1 MENSENKVSC
11 VSSTNDR
18 INVNHF
24 LSAVVLSRLS
34 SVLLFTPITGFGIS
48 ASDRIIGEAAATF
61 IIMLISVP
69 LYREYQKHG
78 NFPLFSS
85 KGVKIVSII
94 LTAYFALWLVLGG
107 AIFSYFASTQL
118 LEGDISQSFFILT
131 AIIAIY
137 GSYVGAQSIGR
148 CSLLLFTAAGVGI
161 IVMLILSMGNFTQ
174 YNLTPA
180 LQSKTFSILEYT
192 AFSVVSSTEIIAGCF
207 MAGETQAF
215 KGRNIRVWYGIAL
228 FFSFVLPLFS
238 AGLFGDLANS
248 LPFPTFKITSSG
260 NYVLFSRLDA
270 VFSFIWIAA
279 FCVKLTLIFY
289 SMKICLSGVFCKTN
303 IGITL
308 ILPVTAL
315 VLLSLFFAT
324 RISIVPDK
332 IILLILLVAFLFALT
347 AVYLPIFRRKKVK

>member
-1 MENSENKVSC
+1 MENFHNEVSC
-11 VSSTNDR
+11 ASCGNDT

-48 ASDRIIGEAAATF
+48 ASDRIIGEVAATLL
-61 IIMLISVP
+61 IMLISVP
-69 LYREYQKHG
+69 FYRKYQKQV
-78 NFPLFSS
+78 NPLLYSS
-85 KGVKIVSII
+85 KETKIASVI
-94 LTAYFALWLVLGG
+94 LTVYFSLWLVLGG
-107 AIFSYFASTQL
+107 AIFSYFVSTQL
-118 LEGDISQSFFILT
+118 LDGDISQSFFILT

-137 GSYVGAQSIGR
+137 GAYVGAQSIGR
-148 CSLLLFTAAGVGI
+148 CSLLLFASAGVGI
-161 IVMLILSMGNFTQ
+161 IAMLILSMGNFTQ

-207 MAGETQAF
+207 MAGETQLF

-238 AGLFGDLANS
+238 AGLFGDLSNS
-248 LPFPTFKITSSG
+248 LPFPAYKITSSG
-260 NYVLFSRLDA
+260 NYILFSRLDA

-289 SMKICLSGVFCKTN
+289 SMKICLGKVFNKTN

-308 ILPVTAL
+308 ILPVTGL
-315 VLLSLFFAT
+315 VLLSLFFST

-332 IILLILLVAFLFALT
+332 IILLVLSSAFLLALT
-347 AVYLPIFRRKKVK
+347 AVYLPIFRRKKIK

>member
-1 MENSENKVSC
+1 MGNLENTVSS

-18 INVNHF
+18 ININHF

-34 SVLLFTPITGFGIS
+34 SILLFTPITGFGIS
-48 ASDRIIGEAAATF
+48 ASDRIIGEVTATL

-69 LYREYQKHG
+69 LYREYQKQRS
-78 NFPLFSS
+78 FPLFSS
-85 KGVKIVSII
+85 KGAKIISVI
-94 LTAYFALWLVLGG
+94 LIVYFSLWLVLGG

-148 CSLLLFTAAGVGI
+148 CSLLLFTAVGVGI

-215 KGRNIRVWYGIAL
+215 RGRNIRVWYGISL
-228 FFSFVLPLFS
+228 LFSFVLPLFS
-238 AGLFGDLANS
+238 VGLFGDLANS
-248 LPFPTFKITSSG
+248 LPFPSFKITSSG

-270 VFSFIWIAA
+270 VFSFVWIAV
-279 FCVKLTLIFY
+279 FCVKITLIFY
-289 SMKICLSGVFCKTN
+289 SMKICLSRVFGKKS

-308 ILPVTAL
+308 VLPVTGL

-332 IILLILLVAFLFALT
+332 IILLILLVSFLFALT
-347 AVYLPIFRRKKVK
+347 AVYLPIFRRKKVR

>member
-1 MENSENKVSC
+1 MGTSQNTVSS

-48 ASDRIIGEAAATF
+48 ASDRIIGEVAATLL
-61 IIMLISVP
+61 IMLISVP
-69 LYREYQKHG
+69 LYREYQKQG
-78 NFPLFSS
+78 NFTLFSS
-85 KGVKIVSII
+85 KGSKIVSVI
-94 LTAYFALWLVLGG
+94 LTAYFSLWLVLGG

-137 GSYVGAQSIGR
+137 GSCVGAQSIGR
-148 CSLLLFTAAGVGI
+148 CSLLLFTATGVGI

-180 LQSKTFSILEYT
+180 LQSKTFSIFEYT
-192 AFSVVSSTEIIAGCF
+192 AFSVVSSTEIITGCF
-207 MAGETQAF
+207 MAGETQPF
-215 KGRNIRVWYGIAL
+215 KGRDIRVWYGIAL
-228 FFSFVLPLFS
+228 FFSFVLPMFS

-279 FCVKLTLIFY
+279 FCVKITLIFY
-289 SMKICLSGVFCKTN
+289 AMKICLGRVLDKRN

-308 ILPVTAL
+308 VVPVTGL

-332 IILLILLVAFLFALT
+332 IILLILLTAFLFSLT

>member
-1 MENSENKVSC
+1 MGNSENTVSS
-11 VSSTNDR
+11 VSSTNDK

-34 SVLLFTPITGFGIS
+34 SILLFTPITGFGIS
-48 ASDRIIGEAAATF
+48 ASDRIIGEVAATL
-61 IIMLISVP
+61 IIMLTSVP
-69 LYREYQKHG
+69 LYREYQNQE
-78 NFPLFSS
+78 NFPSFSS
-85 KGVKIVSII
+85 NGAKILSVI
-94 LTAYFALWLVLGG
+94 LTVYFALWLVLGG

-137 GSYVGAQSIGR
+137 GSYVGAQSVGR
-148 CSLLLFTAAGVGI
+148 CSLLLFASAGIGI

-180 LQSKTFSILEYT
+180 LQSKTFSILEYI

-207 MAGETQAF
+207 MAGETQPF

-279 FCVKLTLIFY
+279 FCVKITLIFY
-289 SMKICLSGVFCKTN
+289 AMKICLSRVFNKTN

-308 ILPVTAL
+308 VLPVTGL

>member
-1 MENSENKVSC
+1 MENSQKAVDS
-11 VSSTNDR
+11 VPSVNDK

-24 LSAVVLSRLS
+24 LSAAVLSRLS

-48 ASDRIIGEAAATF
+48 ASDRIIGEVAATF
-61 IIMLISVP
+61 LIMLISVP
-69 LYREYQKHG
+69 LYRRYQAQG
-78 NFPLFSS
+78 NSPMFSS
-85 KGVKIVSII
+85 KGEKIVSVI
-94 LTAYFALWLVLGG
+94 LSVYFSLWLVLGG

-148 CSLLLFTAAGVGI
+148 CSLLLLTSAGVGI
-161 IVMLILSMGNFTQ
+161 IIMLILSMGNFTQ

-180 LQSKTFSILEYT
+180 LQSKTFSILEYI
-192 AFSVVSSTEIIAGCF
+192 AFSAVSSTEIIAGCF
-207 MAGETQAF
+207 MAGETETF
-215 KGRNIRVWYGIAL
+215 KGRNIRVWYGISL

-260 NYVLFSRLDA
+260 NYILFSRLDA
-270 VFSFIWIAA
+270 VFSFIWISA
-279 FCVKLTLIFY
+279 FCVKLTMIFY
-289 SMKICLSGVFCKTN
+289 SMKICFSKLFNKTN

-308 ILPVTAL
+308 ILPVTGL
-315 VLLSLFFAT
+315 ILLSLFFAT

-332 IILLILLVAFLFALT
+332 IILFILLFAFILALVT
-347 AVYLPIFRRKKVK
+347 VYFPIFRRKKVK